1 MLLLFNHL
9 SFKILT
15 KFGFKKISFKYGNVK
30 YMVVQQRFTKA
41 DDIGQFTIKEFD
53 ITR

>member
-1 MLLLFNHL
+1 MLLLLNKIV
-9 SFKILT
+9 FKVFI
-15 KFGFKKISFKYGNVK
+15 KFGLKKIWFEILNICC
-30 YMVVQQRFTKA
+30 QQRFTKA

>member
-1 MLLLFNHL
+1 MARSSDEL
-9 SFKILT
+9 KKRTARQLT
-15 KFGFKKISFKYGNVK
+15 EALEDRNVK

-53 ITR
+53 ITK

>member
-1 MLLLFNHL
+1 MANSKDLRKMEMAEDLQNALDRG
-9 SFKILT
+9 K
-15 KFGFKKISFKYGNVK
+15 VK

-41 DDIGQFTIKEFD
+41 DDIGEFTIKEFD

>member
-1 MLLLFNHL
+1 MAGSKN
-9 SFKILT
+9 
-15 KFGFKKISFKYGNVK
+15 FKKQEIAEDLQQALLRGKVK

-41 DDIGQFTIKEFD
+41 DDIGEFTIKEFD